1 MSQDYRTTE
10 EQAAYDQQL
19 KEYEIGANQRNWAKG
34 EAGRLCEELY
44 RAYIKYQQYLER
56 NPFAKHQS
64 HDVEAVSQKLYLQLR
79 ENLEKAQVAERC
91 LHIKSNG
98 SQCGSPRMKKS
109 RLCFAHTRM
118 KETRPNALGLPS
130 LEDPN
135 GVQLAIMKLV
145 QLLIDDKVDAK
156 KAGMLAYLIQTAAN
170 NVGKV
175 DFSPEEEPVHMTLA
189 SSRR

>member
-1 MSQDYRTTE
+1 MSQDYMTPEERAEHTE
-10 EQAAYDQQL
+10 HMREWSA
-19 KEYEIGANQRNWAKG
+19 KANRENWAEG

-44 RAYIKYQQYLER
+44 RAYLKYQQYLER
-56 NPFAKHQS
+56 NHFAKYQS
-64 HDVEAVSQKLYLQLR
+64 QDVEAVSQQLYLQLQ
-79 ENLEKAQVAERC
+79 ENLAKARVAERC

-118 KETRPNALGLPS
+118 KETRPHALGLPS

-175 DFSPEEEPVHMTLA
+175 DFSPEEEPA
-189 SSRR
+189 K